1 ARGATA
7 RHPAPARRS
16 PPLRRPLSPPT
27 PAGRARAG
35 RPLLRL
41 LQPLDHLGGDVEARV
56 GGNDVAGR
64 PVRVEDQRVVALG
77 TQPLDH
83 GVDARLDG
91 LNQLTLTLLALVLE
105 LAGALLQPLLQLL
118 QLLLLCLLRT
128 GREGDGLLLERLNG
142 RVELL
147 PQLLR
152 LVLKALILLLERGL
166 GRGVAGRLLENLLR
180 ADERDLEPP
189 PRLRLCPRLGGGR
202 SSRAEPD
209 PRPHC
214 HYTLHKPSPQEKK
227 KPPVQAPRPS
237 AGPRSE
243 EVAQLEVQLEG
254 RSRPPEGFGAI
265 EAVRPA

>member
-1 ARGATA
+1 
-7 RHPAPARRS
+7 RRAA
-16 PPLRRPLSPPT
+16 LPT
-27 PAGRARAG
+27 
-35 RPLLRL
+35 LLRL
-41 LQPLDHLGGDVEARV
+41 LQPLDHLGGDIEARV
-56 GGNDVAGR
+56 GGDDVAGGR
-64 PVRVEDQRVVALG
+64 VRVEDQRVVALG

-128 GREGDGLLLERLNG
+128 RREGDGLLLERLDG

-180 ADERDLEPP
+180 ADERNLEPP
-189 PRLRLCPRLGGGR
+189 PRRRVCPRRGGSR
-202 SSRAEPD
+202 STRADPD
-209 PRPHC
+209 PRPPGHQPPQ
-214 HYTLHKPSPQEKK
+214 KRSPQEKK
-227 KPPVQAPRPS
+227 DS
-237 AGPRSE
+237 G
-243 EVAQLEVQLEG
+243 
-254 RSRPPEGFGAI
+254 
-265 EAVRPA
+265 

>member
-41 LQPLDHLGGDVEARV
+41 LQPLDHLGGDIEARV

-128 GREGDGLLLERLNG
+128 GREGDGLLLERLDG

-152 LVLKALILLLERGL
+152 LVLKGLILLLERGF
-166 GRGVAGRLLENLLR
+166 GRRVAGRLLENLLR
-180 ADERDLEPP
+180 ADERDLEP
-189 PRLRLCPRLGGGR
+189 RLRLGPRLGRGR
-202 SSRAEPD
+202 SDREQSD
-209 PRPHC
+209 PRPYG
-214 HYTLHKPSPQEKK
+214 HYAPHNDLPKRKLPI
-227 KPPVQAPRPS
+227 QAPRPKR
-237 AGPRSE
+237 GPPIRRSCR
-243 EVAQLEVQLEG
+243 A
-254 RSRPPEGFGAI
+254 
-265 EAVRPA
+265 

>member
-41 LQPLDHLGGDVEARV
+41 LQPLDHLGGDIEARV
-56 GGNDVAGR
+56 GGYDVAGR
-64 PVRVEDQRVVALG
+64 RVRVEDQRVVALG

-128 GREGDGLLLERLNG
+128 GREGDGLLLERLDG

-166 GRGVAGRLLENLLR
+166 GRGVAGRLLENLVR
-180 ADERDLEPP
+180 AGESDPG
-189 PRLRLCPRLGGGR
+189 PRLRLCPCLGRGR
-202 SSRAEPD
+202 TDREEAE

-214 HYTLHKPSPQEKK
+214 HYTPHNDLPK
-227 KPPVQAPRPS
+227 RRTT
-237 AGPRSE
+237 GRSE
-243 EVAQLEVQLEG
+243 EVAELEVQLEG
-254 RSRPPEGFGAI
+254 RRRPPEFVGAV
-265 EAVRPA
+265 EAVRPVDADGSER